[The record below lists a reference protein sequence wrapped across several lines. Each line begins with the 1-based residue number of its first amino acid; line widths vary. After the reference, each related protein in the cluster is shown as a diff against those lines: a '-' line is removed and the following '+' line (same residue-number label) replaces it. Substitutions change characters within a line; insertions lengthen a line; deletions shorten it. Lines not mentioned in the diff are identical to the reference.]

1 MIKLIDPADALDGIF
16 DLEQL
21 VCKTFQ
27 KEGELCRVLGFEHRP
42 QQEQM
47 AGEVLEAIESGEHL
61 IFEAGTGVG
70 KSLAYLIPAIL
81 QAKQNSR
88 PCIIATNTI
97 NLQEQLLHKD
107 IPAVQELFS
116 ESTDLQPF
124 HDFRCA
130 LLVGRGNYL
139 CTTRLRKALLGQGE
153 LFESRERNELQRIAK
168 WADSQ
173 AKEGIRQELSPP
185 PLSNVWDAINADS
198 SMCSSKRCNS
208 DHCFYRR
215 ARAQVEKAHV
225 IIVNHSL
232 LFSLLGAGV
241 SPSNEADGVIF
252 PHDFV
257 IFDEAH
263 EMIDEASEHLG
274 ISISS
279 WALESSLRRVYNPAK
294 RKGLLKKVGRLSD
307 FDSVESGIHAVSD
320 FFNHLHTANL
330 GQKDRVRLLE
340 PNQLPMDILPPLSK
354 VARGLIELGENCEDE
369 ALKIELL
376 DQAKRLQGYIHSLS
390 DIIELKSKDCVYWM
404 ERTGKQK
411 QIIHLR
417 SAPLDVSGILKEE
430 LFRKNSPVIMT
441 SATLTHNGEP
451 ERFVESSG
459 CDTGRKTIV
468 QSPFDYDFNMN
479 IRVFEDCPEPMS
491 EDRSKYLDYLVRALD
506 SLAGSMEGGTLALFT
521 NYQDLNY
528 CYQHLKSAWQK
539 KQRSV
544 YAQGIDYSRSELRNR
559 MMEEGD
565 VLLLGA
571 ESFWKGFDAKGPAL
585 SQVIL
590 TRLPFENPNHPLME
604 AKSEKLA
611 NEGKRAFFELT
622 LPNAITRFRQG
633 VGRLIR
639 SKTDIGELVILDSRV
654 LKKTYGKLF
663 LAELP
668 KKNFERDCLMS
679 DSLEDIDVA

>member
-1 MIKLIDPADALDGIF
+1 MIKLIDPLEGHENTLDLKQVVTEVFKEEGSLQKI
-16 DLEQL
+16 LE
-21 VCKTFQ
+21 
-27 KEGELCRVLGFEHRP
+27 FEHRP

-47 AGEVLEAIESGEHL
+47 AHAVLKSIDSDEHL

-81 QAKQNSR
+81 QAKYSNR
-88 PCIIATNTI
+88 PCIVATNTI

-107 IPAVQELFS
+107 IPSIQKLFS
-116 ESTDLQPF
+116 QSEDLHAF
-124 HDFRCA
+124 EDFRCA
-130 LLVGRGNYL
+130 LLVGRANYL

-153 LFESRERNELQRIAK
+153 LFESRERKELQRIAE
-168 WADSQ
+168 WADGA

-185 PLSNVWDAINADS
+185 PLSTVWDAVNADS

-208 DHCFYRR
+208 DHCFYRK
-215 ARAQVEKAHV
+215 ARAQVEKAHIV
-225 IIVNHSL
+225 IVNHSL

-241 SPSNEADGVIF
+241 SPSNDADGVIF

-294 RKGLLKKVGRLSD
+294 RKGLLKRVGRLSD
-307 FDSVESGIHAVSD
+307 FDHVESGIHAVSD

-330 GQKDRVRLLE
+330 GQKDRLRLLE

-369 ALKIELL
+369 TLKIELL
-376 DQAKRLQGYIHSLS
+376 DQSKKFQGYIHALS
-390 DIIELKSKDCVYWM
+390 EIIELKNEDCVYWI

-417 SAPLDVSGILKEE
+417 SAPLDVSQILEVE
-430 LFRKNSPVIMT
+430 LFGKNSPVIMT
-441 SATLTHNGEP
+441 SATLTHNGKP
-451 ERFVESSG
+451 KRFIEASG
-459 CDTGRKTIV
+459 CKTGEHTIV
-468 QSPFDYDFNMN
+468 ESPFDYEFNMN

-491 EDRSKYLDYLVRALD
+491 QDRTKYLDYLVRSLD
-506 SLAGSMEGGTLALFT
+506 SLAGSIEGGTLALFT

-528 CYQHLKSAWQK
+528 CYQHLKKSWLK

-544 YAQGIDYSRSELRNR
+544 YAQGIDYSRSELRSR

-590 TRLPFENPNHPLME
+590 TRLPFENPNHPVME
-604 AKSEKLA
+604 AKNEKLLK
-611 NEGKRAFFELT
+611 EGKKAFFELT

-639 SKTDIGELVILDSRV
+639 SKTDLGELVILDSRI
-654 LKKTYGKLF
+654 LRKPYGKLF

-668 KKNFERDCLMS
+668 KERFERD
-679 DSLEDIDVA
+679 SLFGSEEEDFS